1 MDFFLDYPANL
12 FYIGVEE
19 VYCVYE
25 NLKKLRESLSM
36 KQEEFGA
43 SVGVKKSTY
52 SNYETGKTQPTSDF
66 WISVATTY
74 EVSIDYLMGFCDDPH
89 GTQYSDGFTVNN
101 EEKTVVKAWR
111 TAPEDKKEIAALAL
125 GFEYVSKEK
134 DASAAS

>member
-1 MDFFLDYPANL
+1 M
-12 FYIGVEE
+12 
-19 VYCVYE
+19 YE

-125 GFEYVSKEK
+125 GFEYVPKEK

>member
-1 MDFFLDYPANL
+1 M
-12 FYIGVEE
+12 
-19 VYCVYE
+19 YE
-25 NLKKLRESLSM
+25 NLKTLRKSLKLT
-36 KQEEFGA
+36 QEEFA
-43 SVGVKKSTY
+43 KSIGISRTTY
-52 SNYETGKTQPTSDF
+52 SNYEGGIREPTSEF
-66 WISVATTY
+66 WIAVATTY